1 MKERFKVSGKRVELP
16 EAAASGLAGWKLTQR
31 PGGWILAE
39 GPNGERERLMAT
51 EARGRLGASLGGVL
65 WQGDVARDQR
75 ASGGGSS
82 AGSDADLVAQ
92 FPGKVRK
99 VLVEAGAMVAEGD
112 PLVLVEAMKM
122 EFAIKAPFAG
132 RVEKVLVKEAQQLS
146 PGDRFVELVP
156 VAGGAGK

>member
-16 EAAASGLAGWKLTQR
+16 EAPAVGTGWRLSLR

-39 GPNGERERLMAT
+39 GPQGERERLAVF
-51 EARGRLGASLGGVL
+51 ESRGHLSASLSGIL
-65 WQGDVARDQR
+65 WQGEIAKDLRAG
-75 ASGGGSS
+75 ASGGGTD
-82 AGSDADLVAQ
+82 SDLIAQ

-99 VLVEAGAMVAEGD
+99 ILVQEGGVVAEGE

-132 RVEKVLVKEAQQLS
+132 KVARILVKEAQQLL
-146 PGDRFVELVP
+146 PGDRFVELTP
-156 VAGGAGK
+156 QEAAKK